1 MTWQTTTS
9 LLPHQLPAV
18 EKMMPT
24 RVGGLFMDMGTGKTR
39 VAIETI
45 ARRQHRVRRAI
56 VYCPVSLKETWAA
69 EIAKHTDCPET
80 AVNIFDE
87 KTNARSLDRS
97 AFWHIIGI
105 ESVSSSDRVAAAA
118 HELTTTETA
127 VIVDESSYIKGH
139 NALRT
144 QRITRYSEPA
154 RYRLALTGTPMS
166 QGVQDLYAQMRFL
179 SPKILGY
186 NSFYSFAAN
195 HLEYSEKYP
204 GLIVQAHNTAWL
216 AAKIQPYVYQVT
228 KEEAG
233 LNLPPKL
240 YNARY
245 YRLTEAQWAAYEQAK
260 WEILMAADEVDSYVI
275 FQLFG
280 ALQQIVSG
288 FWNRKVS
295 DDNFEFLTFDHHRT
309 DILLEQIADIPVGER
324 VIVWCKYRYSINQV
338 VDALAGEYGRASVQQ
353 YYGDLTEEER
363 AGELARWRQDGR
375 FLVASMATGG
385 HGLTL
390 TESAY
395 EIFYEN
401 EFKYSHRIQ
410 AEDRIHRIGQTRRP
424 TYIDIWANCKIEER
438 IAKALA
444 SKGDVVAD
452 FRRKVDALK
461 GLKGKQLKKEV
472 ASLL

>member
-39 VAIETI
+39 VAIETM
-45 ARRQHRVRRAI
+45 ARRQKRIRRA
-56 VYCPVSLKETWAA
+56 VVFCPVSLKETWAA

-80 AVNIFDE
+80 AVNIFDD
-87 KTNARSLDRS
+87 KTNSRNILRS

-105 ESVSSSDRVAAAA
+105 ESMSASNRVAVAT
-118 HELTTTETA
+118 HDLMTTETA

-144 QRITRYSEPA
+144 QRITRYSEQA

-204 GLIVQAHNTAWL
+204 GLVIRAHNTAWL

-240 YNARY
+240 YDARY
-245 YRLTEAQWAAYEQAK
+245 YRLSYGQREAYEQAK
-260 WEILMAADEVDSYVI
+260 WEILMSAEEIDSYVI

-288 FWNRKVS
+288 FWNKDGR
-295 DDNFEFLTFDHHRT
+295 
-309 DILLEQIADIPVGER
+309 LLEFPHKRIDTMMEAVDALPENEK
-324 VIVWCKYRYSINQV
+324 VIVWCKYHYSVRQV
-338 VDALAGEYGRASVQQ
+338 VEQLSSVYGPDALAEFHGRNKRVR
-353 YYGDLTEEER
+353 ER
-363 AGELARWRQDGR
+363 EVERWRLEAR
-375 FLVASMATGG
+375 FLIATPSRGK
-385 HGLTL
+385 TWN
-390 TESAY
+390 EAAY
-395 EIFYEN
+395 SIFYEN
-401 EFKYSHRIQ
+401 EFKYDNRIQ
-410 AEDRIHRIGQTRRP
+410 AEDRNHRIGQERRP
-424 TYIDIWANCKIEER
+424 TYIDIWARCGIEER
-438 IAKALA
+438 IANSHA
-444 SKGDVVAD
+444 SKGDAVKD

-461 GLKGKQLKKEV
+461 ELKGKELRREV
-472 ASLL
+472 ANLL